1 MQSQKTK
8 QKDMAK
14 NKQFT
19 INNLTIDSAGN
30 DGRCVGRAD
39 DMVVFVDHVVP
50 GDVVDAFVY
59 RKKRRF
65 AEARAIHF
73 HKYSEFRV
81 EAQCQHFGLC
91 GGCKWQ
97 NLDYTKQVEFKR
109 NHVIDCL
116 TRLCKIELPEVLPC
130 IGSDHQFYYRNK
142 MEYTFSTRRWI
153 MNPEDKTENGEVDTL
168 GFHMPGRYD
177 KILQIENCHL
187 QAPLHNEIRN
197 YIYEYAI
204 QHGLQFYDL
213 RKQEG
218 LLRSIIIRNTT
229 QGEWM
234 LIFTFHRMEENVIFP
249 LMKDVEAKF
258 PQITTIDYVINQ
270 KLNNVISD
278 LDAVNFKGPG
288 YMVEHMDNLQF
299 RINPKAFYQ
308 TNPAQAKVLYSVAR
322 DFAQLTGNELVYDLY
337 TGTGTI
343 ALFLANMAKKV
354 IGVEYVKE
362 AIDDAK
368 INSEINQI
376 YNTEFFAGDMKD
388 VLNDEFIAAHG
399 KPDVVITDPPRTGM
413 HPDVV
418 KMIVGLGAKRVVY
431 VSCNPATQ
439 ARDLSILDEKYKV
452 MKIQP
457 VDMFPQ
463 TNHVENVVLLELK

>member
-1 MQSQKTK
+1 
-8 QKDMAK
+8 MAK

-19 INNLTIDSAGN
+19 IHNLSIDSAGN

-39 DMVVFVDHVVP
+39 DMVVFVDNVVP
-50 GDVVDAFVY
+50 GDVVDVFVY

-65 AEARAIHF
+65 AEARPILF
-73 HKYSEFRV
+73 HTYSEHRV
-81 EAQCQHFGLC
+81 EPRCQHFGLC

-97 NLDYTKQVEFKR
+97 NLDYAKQIEFKR
-109 NHVIDCL
+109 NHVVDCL
-116 TRLCKIELPEVLPC
+116 TRLCKIELPEILPC
-130 IGSDHQFYYRNK
+130 IGSNNQFYYRNK
-142 MEYTFSTRRWI
+142 MEYTFSTRRWV
-153 MNPEDKTENGEVDTL
+153 MNPEDKTENGEVNTL
-168 GFHMPGRYD
+168 GFHMPGRFD
-177 KILQIENCHL
+177 KILQIDNCHL
-187 QAPLHNEIRN
+187 QGTFHNELRN

-204 QHGLQFYDL
+204 QHELEFYDL

-234 LIFTFHRMEENVIFP
+234 LIFTFHHLDEVPTFA
-249 LMKDVEAKF
+249 LMRDVAERF
-258 PQITTIDYVINQ
+258 PQLTTIDYVINP

-278 LDAVNFKGPG
+278 LDAINFKGQG
-288 YMVEHMDNLQF
+288 YMVERMDNLQF

-308 TNPAQAKVLYSVAR
+308 TNPAQAQVLYSVAR

-368 INSEINQI
+368 INAHINQI
-376 YNTEFFAGDMKD
+376 NNTEFYAGDMKD

-399 KPDVVITDPPRTGM
+399 RPDVVITDPPRTGM

-418 KMIVGLGAKRVVY
+418 NMIVGLGAKRVVY

-452 MKIQP
+452 TKIQP

>member
-1 MQSQKTK
+1 
-8 QKDMAK
+8 MAK

-19 INNLTIDSAGN
+19 IHNLTIDSAGN
-30 DGRCVGRAD
+30 DGRCIGRAD
-39 DMVVFVDHVVP
+39 DMVVFVDNVVP
-50 GDVVDAFVY
+50 GDVVDVFVY

-65 AEARAIHF
+65 AEARPILF
-73 HKYSEFRV
+73 HHYSEFRV
-81 EAQCQHFGLC
+81 EPRCKHFGLC

-97 NLDYTKQVEFKR
+97 NLDYAKQIEFKR
-109 NHVIDCL
+109 NHVVDCL
-116 TRLCKIELPEVLPC
+116 TRLCKIELPEIMPC
-130 IGSDHQFYYRNK
+130 IGSSNQFYYRNK
-142 MEYTFSTRRWI
+142 MEYTFSTRRWV
-153 MNPEDKTENGEVDTL
+153 MNPEDKTENGEVNTL
-168 GFHMPGRYD
+168 GFHMPGRFD
-177 KILQIENCHL
+177 KILQIDDCHL
-187 QAPLHNEIRN
+187 QGSFHNELRN
-197 YIYEYAI
+197 YIYDYAI
-204 QHGLQFYDL
+204 KHELEFYDL

-234 LIFTFHRMEENVIFP
+234 IIFTFHHLDEAVVFA
-249 LMKDVEAKF
+249 LMRDVAEKF
-258 PQITTIDYVINQ
+258 PQLTTIDYVINP

-278 LDAVNFKGPG
+278 LDAINFKGQG
-288 YMVEHMDNLQF
+288 YMVEHMDNLRF

-308 TNPAQAKVLYSVAR
+308 TNPAQAQVLYSVAR

-343 ALFLANMAKKV
+343 ALFLANQAKKV

-368 INSEINQI
+368 INAEINQI
-376 YNTEFFAGDMKD
+376 HNTEFYAGDMKD
-388 VLNDEFIAAHG
+388 VLNDEFVAAHG

-418 KMIVGLGAKRVVY
+418 KMIEGLGAKRVVY

-439 ARDLSILDEKYKV
+439 ARDLSMLDEKYKV
-452 MKIQP
+452 TKVQP

-463 TNHVENVVLLELK
+463 TNHVENVVLLELR